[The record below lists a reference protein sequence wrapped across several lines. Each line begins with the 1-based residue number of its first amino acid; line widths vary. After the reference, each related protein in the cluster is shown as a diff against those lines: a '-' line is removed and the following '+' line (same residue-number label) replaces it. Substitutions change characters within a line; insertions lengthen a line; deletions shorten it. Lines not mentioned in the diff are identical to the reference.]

1 MKFCTQPFDITDAA
15 ITKYFSLWP
24 FELSN
29 FQKWALYSII
39 LGNDTLVCAPTG
51 SGKTLPAEFSIH
63 YFVKEK
69 KKKVIYTTP
78 IKALSNEKFYNL
90 SRKYPNIS
98 FGLLT
103 GDNKFN
109 PEADVLIMTTEI
121 LLNTLKKLISL
132 ENNIIDKEKLSLDF
146 DIDIYNEL
154 GMVVYDEIHYINDP
168 DRGKVWEQSIMLL
181 PKTTQY
187 VGLSATINSPENLC
201 LWSENKTGANRG
213 NIFLC
218 ETKHRNVPLE
228 HATFLSLPDSHIKS
242 LLSNSKH
249 SQFAELLNKPIILKQ
264 QDKPFSESNYIKIK
278 KLLKYIYD
286 NKIRVNQTFI
296 FNKIVEYLN
305 QNNLLPA
312 LTFIFSRK
320 QCYVWANQIQRSL
333 FDENSTIP
341 SVIEKKATQI
351 LISKLPNW
359 REYTQLPEFVNIVKL
374 LQKGIAVHH
383 SGVTPVFR
391 EMIELL
397 YNDGYIKL
405 LIATET
411 FAVGINMAIKS
422 VIFTSLQKFD
432 GRGFR
437 FLHSHEYGQAAGRAG
452 RRGKDTKGYI
462 FHLNNLFDNKNNSP
476 TPTEYRQILSS
487 NPQSL
492 RSKFS
497 IDFNLIISL
506 LSYGSNEFSNFVNK
520 SMLTNEINN
529 EKSYNEKKVKELNEN
544 LEKSKQSLS
553 LLRTKSDV
561 ILQYQQLK
569 LKENTG
575 NKKKRR
581 QNQRNIQLM
590 LEENRYLSEDIKK
603 YEAINDMEK
612 EIDKYSKQIIN
623 IDNYVDDTVKIHLD
637 ILQQENF
644 IEKQDEKFVLTEKGL
659 MASNIHEIHSLA
671 LSDCLNDQIFEDLTA
686 REIVGVLSIFTDIRL
701 SDDDKYVDVNH
712 TNVNDKIKSTIKKI
726 KQRLNKYY
734 DIETF
739 HQTNFSQSYDIHYDM
754 CEFMTKWCDAEN
766 EVQCKMI
773 YEEAKKY
780 NIYIGEFIKAVLK
793 IVNITNELEKA
804 CVIQSNVKLLHCL
817 SEIKGH
823 VLKSIATN
831 QSLYI

>member
-1 MKFCTQPFDITDAA
+1 MKVCNQSFDITDNQ
-15 ITKYFSLWP
+15 ITKYFNMWP

-29 FQKWALYSII
+29 FQKWALYSIL

-51 SGKTLPAEFSIH
+51 SGKTLPAEFAIH

-69 KKKVIYTTP
+69 KQKVIYTTP

-90 SRKYPNIS
+90 SKKFPDIS

-132 ENNIIDKEKLSLDF
+132 KNNIIDKNKLSLDF
-146 DIDIYNEL
+146 EIDIHNEL
-154 GMVVYDEIHYINDP
+154 GMVIYDEIHYINDP

-181 PKTTQY
+181 PKSCQY
-187 VGLSATINSPENLC
+187 TGLSATINSPENLC
-201 LWSENKTGANRG
+201 LWSESKTGANRN

-218 ETKHRNVPLE
+218 ETHHRNVPLE
-228 HATFLSLPDSHIKS
+228 HASFLSLPDSHIKS
-242 LLSNSKH
+242 LISGKH
-249 SQFAELLNKPIILKQ
+249 SDFAELLNKPIILQ
-264 QDKPFSESNYIKIK
+264 EQNKPFNELNYIKIK
-278 KLLKYIYD
+278 KLLRYIYD
-286 NKIRVNQTFI
+286 NKIRINQTFI
-296 FNKIVEYLN
+296 FNKMVEYLN

-320 QCYVWANQIQRSL
+320 QCYIWAKQIQRSL

-341 SVIEKKATQI
+341 SIIEKKATQI

-359 REYTQLPEFVNIVKL
+359 KEYTQLPEFVNIVKL

-476 TPTEYRQILSS
+476 TPNEYRQILSS
-487 NPQSL
+487 TPQSL

-506 LSYGSNEFSNFVNK
+506 LSYGSNDFSNFINK

-529 EKSYNEKKVKELNEN
+529 EKMYNQKKMGELEEKLVKAQNTLSMLRTSKETIKQYFELKNNEN
-544 LEKSKQSLS
+544 KGSKKN
-553 LLRTKSDV
+553 R
-561 ILQYQQLK
+561 
-569 LKENTG
+569 
-575 NKKKRR
+575 KR
-581 QNQRNIQLM
+581 NQRDLRM
-590 LEENRYLSEDIKK
+590 LFQEHKYLSDDIKK
-603 YEAINDMEK
+603 YDVIDEIKNQINK
-612 EIDKYSKQIIN
+612 CCKQIKN
-623 IDNYVDDTVKIHLD
+623 TNDYVDDTVKLHLN
-637 ILQQENF
+637 ILNTENF
-644 IEKQDEKFVLTEKGL
+644 IEMSENGYVLTVKGL

-671 LSDCLNDQIFEDLTA
+671 ISDCLDQKLFQNLTSQ
-686 REIVGVLSIFTDIRL
+686 EIVSVLSVFTSIRL
-701 SDDDKYVDVNH
+701 SDNDKYIDVNH
-712 TNVNDKIKSTIKKI
+712 TNVNDKIKTTIKQI
-726 KQRLNKYY
+726 KKNLNKYY
-734 DIETF
+734 DIETS
-739 HQTNFSQSYDIHYDM
+739 HQTNFTQSYDIHYDM
-754 CEFMTKWCDAEN
+754 CEFMSKWCDAEN
-766 EVQCKMI
+766 EVQCKII

-780 NIYIGEFIKAVLK
+780 NIYVGEFIKAILK

-804 CVIQSNVKLLHCL
+804 CVIQGNVKLLHCL